1 MSNKVAI
8 VTDSTAYIPEEF
20 TKQYNITVVPL
31 TVIWG
36 DEILND
42 GVDILP
48 HQFYE
53 RLPKATVM
61 PTTSQATPATM
72 HDTFK
77 GLIDQGYDVLGM
89 FISSKISGTIAS
101 AQQAID
107 MLESGKDKVAIVDS
121 LLTSMAMGWPALTA
135 ARAAQAGESLAECEK
150 LAQEACRN
158 SGILFVVDTLEF
170 LRRGGRIGGAQAL
183 LGNVLNIKPI
193 LELKDGVIE
202 PAGKVRTKRKAL
214 DHMLELAAE
223 RINGRTPVRV
233 AITHANVQSEAEA
246 LLEAA
251 RGQFNP
257 VETIISPLS
266 PVIGTHV
273 GPGTLAFTFTHSIT

>member
-8 VTDSTAYIPEEF
+8 VTDSTAYIPDEF
-20 TKQYNITVVPL
+20 LKQYNIGVVPL

-42 GVDILP
+42 GVDIQP

-53 RLPKATVM
+53 RLPKASVM

-72 HDTFK
+72 HDAFK
-77 GLIDQGYDVLGM
+77 GLIDQGYDVLGV

-101 AQQAID
+101 AQQAVD
-107 MLESGKDKVAIVDS
+107 MLENGKDKVAIVDS
-121 LLTSMAMGWPALTA
+121 LLTSMAMGWPVLTA
-135 ARAAQAGESLAECEK
+135 ARAAEAGASLAECEK
-150 LAQEACRN
+150 LAKEASNN

-193 LELKDGVIE
+193 LELKEGVIE
-202 PAGKVRTKRKAL
+202 PAGKVRTKKKAL
-214 DHMLELAAE
+214 QHMIELAAE
-223 RINGRTPVRV
+223 RIGGRTPVRIAV
-233 AITHANVQSEAEA
+233 THANVQSEAEA
-246 LLEAA
+246 LLEAVKEH
-251 RGQFNP
+251 FNP

-273 GPGTLAFTFTHSIT
+273 GPGALALTFMHSIE